1 MFLDRIPIRFR
12 LALGHALGM
21 ALLFLGIGFGIF
33 RLVETH
39 LYDSVDAALITSAQS
54 IRDARFV
61 RGFNSP
67 LMQQFLD
74 AFVDDNEKTIRPYA
88 QLVDFSGRVSARSAN
103 MRITLPVTPLA
114 IARAEKGLPTIET
127 MTRKGSVALRQITI
141 PVLNHGRF
149 TGELVQ
155 VGTSLA
161 ATQHTLRG
169 ISIMLWSALPVG
181 LCLSV
186 FFGYYLTRRSLF
198 PVVKISRAAA
208 KLGADD
214 LNLRLPLP
222 RADDELRKLTVTFN
236 GMLDRLQDAFSR
248 LRRFAGDVSH
258 ELRTPLA
265 VLRGEAELAL
275 RRERKPEEYRAAL
288 RTIAAEANNMTKM
301 VEELLLLARAQSKAV
316 AFVPEEVQLR
326 VFLEKVLQSLQ
337 IEADCKEATL
347 VLDCEPELII
357 QASPTYLEIAVKN
370 LVRNAL
376 KHSPT
381 KSRVEV
387 KGYRLGTDVAIDVV
401 DKGEGIPSDSL
412 PYIFDPFFRVDSAR
426 NRSAGG
432 TGLGLGLARA
442 LVQLH
447 GGDISVESTVGVGS
461 TFSIV
466 VPRDAKTVHKE
477 KVVSDKSSREQLIAS
492 VPASVAA
499 YQAPQPN

>member
-33 RLVETH
+33 RLVESH
-39 LYDSVDAALITSAQS
+39 LYDSVDAALVTSAQS

-74 AFVDDNEKTIRPYA
+74 AFVNEKTIRPYA

-114 IARAEKGLPTIET
+114 VARAEKGLATIET
-127 MTRKGSVALRQITI
+127 MARGVEVPLRQVTL
-141 PVLNHGRF
+141 PVMNRGRF

-161 ATQHTLRG
+161 ATRHTLRG

-181 LCLSV
+181 LCLSIL
-186 FFGYYLTRRSLF
+186 FGYYLTRRSLV
-198 PVVKISRAAA
+198 PVVKISHAAA
-208 KLGADD
+208 KLGVDD
-214 LNLRLPLP
+214 LNLRLALP

-275 RRERKPEEYRAAL
+275 RRDRQPEEYRTAL
-288 RTIAAEANNMTKM
+288 RTIAKEAVNMTKM

-316 AFVPEEVQLR
+316 AFVPEQINLNSFLDGIVKSMQVEAATKQANLVMDCSPILEV
-326 VFLEKVLQSLQ
+326 
-337 IEADCKEATL
+337 AA
-347 VLDCEPELII
+347 
-357 QASPTYLEIAVKN
+357 APTYLEIVVKN

-376 KHSPT
+376 KHSPC
-381 KSRVEV
+381 
-387 KGYRLGTDVAIDVV
+387 GAIIRLNVLVMADNVQIDVV
-401 DKGEGIPSDSL
+401 DQGEGIPTEAIS
-412 PYIFDPFFRVDSAR
+412 YIFDPFYRVDSAR
-426 NRSAGG
+426 NRAAGG
-432 TGLGLGLARA
+432 TGLGLSLAKA
-442 LVQLH
+442 LVELH
-447 GGDISVESTVGVGS
+447 SGSISVQSAVGTGS
-461 TFSIV
+461 TFSIIL
-466 VPRDAKTVHKE
+466 PKE
-477 KVVSDKSSREQLIAS
+477 KAAARATAAEIKAAKSSAT
-492 VPASVAA
+492 VVA